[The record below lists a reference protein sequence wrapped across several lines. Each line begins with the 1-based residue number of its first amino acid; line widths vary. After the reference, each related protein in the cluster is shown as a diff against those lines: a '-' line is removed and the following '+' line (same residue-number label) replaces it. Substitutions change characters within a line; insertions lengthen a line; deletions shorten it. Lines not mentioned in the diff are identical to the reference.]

1 MSVRC
6 DARARATG
14 REKGDADDD
23 FGQVVVEDAPS
34 SSISRRF
41 IALVALT
48 STTRAAFAAPIPYGL
63 YAPPPSS
70 SSASSGATKTT
81 KMKTTAERYVD
92 TLTDDLANKRYFFT
106 GDLTTEIFADECR
119 FIDPTTNVKGV
130 ERYLRAVRARHV
142 AGRRLTCSIV
152 NPVNLT
158 LETPPKDAKTT
169 RNVRN
174 SDPYSCAYTQ
184 SCCEVN
190 TRAKTAKSVHDA
202 TTAATRV
209 LIHNRI
215 PGTRAGHDARGS
227 CMRFGP
233 ARVRFES
240 KRRALICWSVT
251 APWREP
257 ARRRMIKCASRRSC
271 MRARRR

>member
-1 MSVRC
+1 
-6 DARARATG
+6 
-14 REKGDADDD
+14 
-23 FGQVVVEDAPS
+23 
-34 SSISRRF
+34 
-41 IALVALT
+41 
-48 STTRAAFAAPIPYGL
+48 
-63 YAPPPSS
+63 
-70 SSASSGATKTT
+70 
-81 KMKTTAERYVD
+81 MKTDCTRNPYP
-92 TLTDDLANKRYFFT
+92 TRRQLFFCVEKSIAARNAR
-106 GDLTTEIFADECR
+106 LFAQSIFHA
-119 FIDPTTNVKGV
+119 
-130 ERYLRAVRARHV
+130 
-142 AGRRLTCSIV
+142 
-152 NPVNLT
+152 
-158 LETPPKDAKTT
+158 PPKDAKTT

-184 SCCEVN
+184 LCCEVN

-257 ARRRMIKCASRRSC
+257 ARRGGAIFHEY
-271 MRARRR
+271 